1 MGLTLGS
8 AINFEIFD
16 SKLKLKIH
24 LLRPELE
31 QDVLYSTYCFKR
43 LIWFYHRH
51 QSKDISNA
59 TEDGMQRTRRRF
71 PKNSVNSL
79 SQYIV
84 LHQKKV
90 PKGRKTCPNYIRY
103 WGNIN
108 SPF

>member
-1 MGLTLGS
+1 MSYIQRIASRGS
-8 AINFEIFD
+8 FGSIIGTN
-16 SKLKLKIH
+16 LKMTQVNAKAK
-24 LLRPELE
+24 
-31 QDVLYSTYCFKR
+31 T
-43 LIWFYHRH
+43 
-51 QSKDISNA
+51 KDISNT

-71 PKNSVNSL
+71 PKNSV